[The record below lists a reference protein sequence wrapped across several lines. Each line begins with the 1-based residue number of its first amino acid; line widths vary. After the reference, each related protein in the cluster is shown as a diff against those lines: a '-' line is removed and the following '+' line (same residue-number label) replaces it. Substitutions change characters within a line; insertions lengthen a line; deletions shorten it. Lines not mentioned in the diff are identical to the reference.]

1 MKRKFLNNSFLK
13 QLFLLLITSVLSS
26 SFTFF
31 LMKKQMNFDV
41 NKELYFKQM
50 HVYNRISDLYRN
62 FGIYRTTLIAPT
74 QKRTILIFKDQFE
87 NVVKEEEV
95 LNSSVKIDTLDI
107 EVPNFV
113 VQDKAYDNFFEDI
126 KYISDNKNNLSPGI
140 YKKVN
145 DILNFLDKH
154 PVPEKKDRM
163 SFILYWGNKSV
174 YGEFYSKLRELYY
187 TCKDEQER
195 LFAN

>member
-1 MKRKFLNNSFLK
+1 
-13 QLFLLLITSVLSS
+13 
-26 SFTFF
+26 
-31 LMKKQMNFDV
+31 MNFDV